1 MESFLI
7 DPNLPKGKVS
17 LVVVDGRI
25 PKEIER
31 AFFELNIRIIKTE
44 RILTYDAISYHP
56 DIMMHHLG
64 EEKIIVAPNISEK
77 VVYNLENEGFKIIP
91 GKKEVKEKYPE
102 DVYYNVARVG
112 NLAICNIKYTDDILL
127 EEFYKQGVKII
138 DVKQGYS
145 KCSISIVNENTI
157 ITSDKGIYKKV
168 TKEGINCLLIKPGY
182 VVLEGLNF
190 GFIGGATGLIGKDNL
205 AFYGSLDYHPEGDSI
220 KNFLSKYNIK
230 WQYLYEGPLLDF
242 GTIVPLKEYC
252 IMG

>member
-1 MESFLI
+1 MEKFLEN
-7 DPNLPKGKVS
+7 PNLPKGRVS
-17 LVVVDGRI
+17 LVVVDGRV

-44 RILTYDAISYHP
+44 RISTYDAIAYHP
-56 DIMMHHLG
+56 DIMLHHLG
-64 EEKIIVAPNISEK
+64 REKIVVAPNTSER
-77 VVYNLENEGFKIIP
+77 VVYNLENEGFKIIV

-102 DVYYNVARVG
+102 GVYYNVATVG
-112 NLAICNIKYTDDILL
+112 KFAVCNIKYTDEVLL
-127 EEFYKQGVKII
+127 EELYKEGVKII

-168 TKEGINCLLIKPGY
+168 TKEGINCLLLKPGH
-182 VVLEGLNF
+182 VILEGLNY
-190 GFIGGATGLIGKDNL
+190 GFIGGATGLIEKGKL
-205 AFYGSLDYHPEGDSI
+205 AFYGSLDYHPEGENI
-220 KNFLSKYNIK
+220 KNFLSKFNIK